1 MSMISGNATR
11 PIKVLKSGLTSGP
24 DSFTVASGA
33 YNNTDGTITHA
44 SNTNIQLGMTVT
56 SSKAGIPTN
65 AYVTKIN
72 SATSFELSQAAT
84 STQTGCT
91 LTFNYG
97 YVNAIKEVGTQS
109 GDVVEVSGADETAAY
124 TAMHDAIHA
133 AGTSNPFLSGDSTQ
147 PPSAPINLLSGC
159 KVYKRTDTGS
169 GTIEYWRTFLL
180 QKESHGLVV
189 GTGSSVA
196 NLVGSDSALANYEF
210 HGNITLDAFNEP
222 IEVISQPTIE
232 CMRFDFGKTRK
243 GFSTIASD
251 SLGSFQACTLHGLFD
266 LFLQNKFNTT
276 PVGEKFVMPAGLNG
290 SVTDIATLNFWMYY
304 VLDEDNIVLYTDR
317 IDGGGGTVGTGLARL
332 KDNSAKT
339 WLGFGRSGN
348 VNGNSPDSFLSPQ
361 ATNPTSMEITNSA
374 SEPQI
379 VPGEIMGCEF
389 YAAGGDTTIELGY
402 YTAFVDPS
410 SFTNNDPIFT
420 TSSPT
425 ILVPAKTKVFVYI
438 NPHMFGCFRAT
449 SSAAND
455 TLYWNYMG

>member
-11 PIKVLKSGLTSGP
+11 PIKVLKSALTSAP
-24 DSFTVASGA
+24 QSFTVGSGE
-33 YNNTDGTITHA
+33 YNNSTTVTHA
-44 SNTNIQLGMTVT
+44 SSSEIQLGMTVT
-56 SSKAGIPTN
+56 SSKSGIPAN
-65 AYVTKIN
+65 AYVNKIN
-72 SATSFELSQAAT
+72 SATSFELSVGTTGGA
-84 STQTGCT
+84 QTGCT

-97 YVNAIKEVGTQS
+97 YVNAIKEVGTHA
-109 GDVVEVSGADETAAY
+109 GDVVEVSGANETAAY
-124 TAMHDAIHA
+124 TAMHDIIHA
-133 AGTSNPFLSGDSTQ
+133 AGTSNPFLSGDPAQ
-147 PPSAPINLLSGC
+147 APSAPINLLTGC

-180 QKESHGLVV
+180 QKDSHGLVV

-210 HGNITLDAFNEP
+210 HGSVTLNAFNEP

-232 CMRFDFGKTRK
+232 CMRFDLGKTRK
-243 GFSTIASD
+243 GFSTIASNT
-251 SLGSFQACTLHGLFD
+251 LGSFQACTLHGLFD
-266 LFLQNKFNTT
+266 LFVQDKYNTT

-317 IDGGGGTVGTGLARL
+317 VDGGGGSSPAFARL

-339 WLGFGRSGN
+339 WLGFGRSGDIQTG
-348 VNGNSPDSFLSPQ
+348 VDAFLSPQ
-361 ATNPTSMEITNSA
+361 ATNPTSMEITNSV

-402 YTAFVDPS
+402 YTAFIDPS
-410 SFTNNDPIFT
+410 SFSDNEPIFN